1 MVILHLGS
9 LFRFYLGGLG
19 SNGLEVLSSL
29 QPGSGR
35 RIRGICSCA
44 HPSIR
49 GLGLV
54 CLLRATRYPAKAS
67 TSFRFGLA
75 FRLPRRLFVCRR
87 GGPVD

>member
-1 MVILHLGS
+1 MEPRMAILHPGS

-35 RIRGICSCA
+35 RIGGICSA
-44 HPSIR
+44 RIR
-49 GLGLV
+49 LYV
-54 CLLRATRYPAKAS
+54 DWAWFACLPATRYPAKAS

-75 FRLPRRLFVCRR
+75 FRLPRRL
-87 GGPVD
+87 